1 MKEEET
7 QLLVDHFSGL
17 LFLMREEGDLDF
29 FTSLVNIC
37 KHKSN
42 IHRWLAS
49 FQFNL
54 SSSTYHLIS
63 CLKDIMCEIQMKLLC
78 RYCFDVTW
86 YYSGNHVS
94 FEEPCEQV
102 TNERGECKNL
112 KIFLSKVSCLTSLS
126 QGDCGHLDC
135 QHDPC
140 RAHGYPLQSVC
151 GYHFDCQHQISLLY
165 FNLLYFTKCMWVSF
179 WNHWK
184 HHLSLLLGCQ
194 PWPWKLSWLL
204 CTPSTRLVSGNKLAS
219 SVRYLIIMISNDMQ

>member
-17 LFLMREEGDLDF
+17 LLLMREEGDSDF
-29 FTSLVNIC
+29 FSSLVNIC

-42 IHRWLAS
+42 IHRLLAS

-63 CLKDIMCEIQMKLLC
+63 CLKDIMREIQMKLLC

-102 TNERGECKNL
+102 AHQRGECKSLILNLANQKFYHGQSCFNKIL
-112 KIFLSKVSCLTSLS
+112 KIC
-126 QGDCGHLDC
+126 
-135 QHDPC
+135 
-140 RAHGYPLQSVC
+140 
-151 GYHFDCQHQISLLY
+151 
-165 FNLLYFTKCMWVSF
+165 
-179 WNHWK
+179 
-184 HHLSLLLGCQ
+184 
-194 PWPWKLSWLL
+194 
-204 CTPSTRLVSGNKLAS
+204 
-219 SVRYLIIMISNDMQ
+219 